1 VGAVLQ
7 TAALLVLSA
16 GVGVARTPDAPPDWR
31 WLIVTDGPEQEAERA
46 ALVAALRLLPRLP
59 VRVAV
64 IDATQ
69 AKPGVRPR
77 LLALDAFIVVG
88 SPVVY
93 VVRQSLLLEGA
104 RRRSVIH
111 VHALAAVLWHELAH
125 VDGADEPAAR
135 RQEQALWTTFVRDQQ
150 IDGVAALR
158 YLKALAERPDDRL
171 LATGTIAPLPDRA
184 APPKRRESGAAPP

>member
-1 VGAVLQ
+1 MRGSHRGPLTASLRARPVLQ
-7 TAALLVLSA
+7 TALLLLLSA
-16 GVGVARTPDAPPDWR
+16 GVGVAATLDAAPDWQ
-31 WLIVTDGPEQEAERA
+31 WLIVTDGPEQEVERE

-64 IDATQ
+64 IDATR
-69 AKPGVRPR
+69 AKPEVRPR

-93 VVRQSLLLEGA
+93 VVRQSSLLQGA
-104 RRRSVIH
+104 RRRSALH

-125 VDGADEPAAR
+125 VDGADERAAR
-135 RQEQALWTTFVRDQQ
+135 RQEQALWTTFVRDQR

-158 YLKALAERPDDRL
+158 YLNALVERPDDRL
-171 LATGTIAPLPDRA
+171 LATGPHRSVP
-184 APPKRRESGAAPP
+184 

>member
-1 VGAVLQ
+1 MRGTPRGPLAASHARGVLQSAVL
-7 TAALLVLSA
+7 LLLSA
-16 GVGVARTPDAPPDWR
+16 GVGVAATPDAAPDWR
-31 WLIVTDGPEQEAERA
+31 WLIVTDGSEQEAEREA
-46 ALVAALRLLPRLP
+46 IVAALRLLPRLP

-69 AKPGVRPR
+69 AKPEVRPR

-104 RRRSVIH
+104 RRRSAIH

-125 VDGADEPAAR
+125 VDGADERAAR
-135 RQEQALWTTFVRDQQ
+135 RQEQALWTTFVRDQR
-150 IDGVAALR
+150 IDDVAALR
-158 YLKALAERPDDRL
+158 YLNALAGRPDDRL
-171 LATGTIAPLPDRA
+171 LATWPHRPV
-184 APPKRRESGAAPP
+184 P